1 MSIWSDI
8 EDRSDGVTVR
18 KEDIIYFWDYGKNS
32 PYKGTLDSET
42 EKILSDIYSF
52 RGFAPFL
59 PSDILENE
67 GTVKVFLDDKE
78 TRRVPVSLKALEDE
92 RDSLE
97 KEVEKLKKLL
107 NEFTKTQDVDPQLIE
122 NLSKRI
128 SKLERKIEEIDDI
141 IRKMKRA
148 GINAIDL
155 EVELLGYYVRK
166 KAEIHL
172 MMGTINER
180 YGSTKGLVARMTGIV
195 FVHEL
200 MHAYFDV
207 RDPYVEHPDCRS
219 IEEPIAEYGMLS
231 FMEMFERYHAEYAE
245 ILNTAKDYVEEKK
258 DSLGVCHYGFGR
270 YLFDNKASFGVD
282 WVSLYRSTCT
292 SLLMNASEVLDYGT
306 LISPI
311 RYPRNERSC
320 ECRLW
325 DVLKPRRFFS
335 RSNKACW
342 RKDGSQLY
350 LNVKKDLSCSP
361 QFVMEYPETVK
372 VKMKIFDKKGCLRC
386 EGEMTLGTRIH
397 FFCGVTNPLLN
408 EFARCYGLLSEP
420 SFSLYEE
427 KPSDGTCPAEWVAI
441 EDV

>member
-1 MSIWSDI
+1 MSIWADI
-8 EDRSDGVTVR
+8 HRRSSRKAVR
-18 KEDIIYFWDYGKNS
+18 KEDIIKFWDNGNYIGD
-32 PYKGTLDSET
+32 LDSES

-59 PSDILENE
+59 PSDILVDE

-78 TRRVPVSLKALEDE
+78 TRRVPVSIKALEDE
-92 RDSLE
+92 WDSLE

-141 IRKMKRA
+141 IRKMKRT

-219 IEEPIAEYGMLS
+219 IEEPIAEYGMLC
-231 FMEMFERYHAEYAE
+231 FMEMFERYHAEYNE
-245 ILNTAKDYVEEKK
+245 YKGILKTAKDFVEEKQY
-258 DSLGVCHYGFGR
+258 SLGVCHYGFGR
-270 YLFDNKASFGVD
+270 YLFDDKASFGVD

-342 RKDGSQLY
+342 RKDGRELY
-350 LNVKKDLSCSP
+350 LNVKKELSRNP
-361 QFVMEYPETVK
+361 EFVMEYPETVK
-372 VKMKIFDKKGCLRC
+372 VNMKFFDKKGCLRC
-386 EGEMTLGTRIH
+386 EGEMTLGTRKH

-408 EFARCYGLLSEP
+408 EFARCYGLLSKP
-420 SFSLYEE
+420 SFALYEE
-427 KPSDGTCPAEWVAI
+427 KPSDGSYPAKWVAI
-441 EDV
+441 EEV

>member
-8 EDRSDGVTVR
+8 EDRSAGEVFR
-18 KEDIIYFWDYGKNS
+18 EEDIIKFWDNGNYIGD
-32 PYKGTLDSET
+32 LDSES

-52 RGFAPFL
+52 
-59 PSDILENE
+59 DILEE
-67 GTVKVFLDDKE
+67 QGKVKVFLDDEE
-78 TRRVPVSLKALEDE
+78 TRMVPVSLKALEDE
-92 RDSLE
+92 RDSLKE
-97 KEVEKLKKLL
+97 EVEKLKKLL
-107 NEFTKTQDVDPQLIE
+107 NEFKKSQDVDPQLIE

-128 SKLERKIEEIDDI
+128 SKLDRKIEEIDGI
-141 IRKMKRA
+141 IRKMRTA
-148 GINAIDL
+148 GINEIDL

-172 MMGTINER
+172 MVGTINKR
-180 YGSTKGLVARMTGIV
+180 YGSTKGLVAKMTGIV

-207 RDPYVEHPDCRS
+207 RDPYIEHPDCRS
-219 IEEPIAEYGMLS
+219 IEEPIAEYGMLC
-231 FMEMFERYHAEYAE
+231 FMEMFERYHAGYAG
-245 ILNTAKDYVEEKK
+245 ILNTAMDFVEEKQY
-258 DSLGVCHYGFGR
+258 SPGVCHYGFGR
-270 YLFDNKASFGVD
+270 YLFDDKASFGVD

-350 LNVKKDLSCSP
+350 LNVKKELSCSP

-372 VKMKIFDKKGCLRC
+372 VKMKFFDKKGCLRC
-386 EGEMTLGTRIH
+386 QGDMTLGTRTH
-397 FFCGVTNPLLN
+397 FFCGVTNSLLN
-408 EFARCYGLLSEP
+408 EFVRCYGLLSKP
-420 SFSLYEE
+420 SFAIYEE
-427 KPSDGTCPAEWVAI
+427 NPSDGTHLAEWVAI

>member
-1 MSIWSDI
+1 MSIWADI
-8 EDRSDGVTVR
+8 HRRSSRKAVR
-18 KEDIIYFWDYGKNS
+18 KEDIIKFWDNGNYIGD
-32 PYKGTLDSET
+32 LDSES

-59 PSDILENE
+59 PSDILVDE

-78 TRRVPVSLKALEDE
+78 TRRVPVSIKALEDE
-92 RDSLE
+92 WDSLE

-141 IRKMKRA
+141 IRKMKRT

-219 IEEPIAEYGMLS
+219 IEEPIAEYGMLC
-231 FMEMFERYHAEYAE
+231 FMEMFERYRAEYNE
-245 ILNTAKDYVEEKK
+245 YKGILKTAKDFVEEKQY
-258 DSLGVCHYGFGR
+258 SLGVCHYGFGR
-270 YLFDNKASFGVD
+270 YLFDDKASFGVD

-342 RKDGSQLY
+342 RKDGRELY
-350 LNVKKDLSCSP
+350 LNVKKELSHNP
-361 QFVMEYPETVK
+361 EFVMEYPETVK
-372 VKMKIFDKKGCLRC
+372 VNMKFFDKKGCLRC
-386 EGEMTLGTRIH
+386 EGEMTLGTRKH

-408 EFARCYGLLSEP
+408 EFARCYGLLSKP
-420 SFSLYEE
+420 SFALYEE
-427 KPSDGTCPAEWVAI
+427 KPSDGSYPAKWVAI
-441 EDV
+441 EEV